1 MIRQIIIEN
10 YKSIR
15 KATIDLAPIN
25 VLIGPNGAGK
35 SNLISFF
42 ELLSALYEQRLQSYI
57 LQRGGM
63 KRLLHNGLKGSDG
76 ISGLF
81 NFDNLNA
88 LSLTLIPTDAD
99 GAVLSTSHYF

>member
-99 GAVLSTSHYF
+99 GAVSLYIALL